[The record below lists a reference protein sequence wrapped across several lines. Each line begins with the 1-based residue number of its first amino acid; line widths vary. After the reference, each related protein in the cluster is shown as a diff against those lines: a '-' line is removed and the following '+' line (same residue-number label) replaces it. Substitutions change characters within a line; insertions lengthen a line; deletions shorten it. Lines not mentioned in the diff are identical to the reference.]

1 MKHKIFLML
10 GCCFLVIHPQ
20 AQSTLQTG
28 LVAYYPLDGD
38 ILDYSGNDNHG
49 TFNSGAVPTVD
60 RMGTPDGAYLF
71 DGIDDYI
78 FVVSNQNFEPQMP
91 VTIAAWIL
99 PTDQSNL
106 LRPIFTNDDSEDI
119 YYGFSLLKSTTDLLA
134 ANYFDGGLPGPA
146 ARRTR
151 IGTTDLVSAQWYHVA
166 AVIRDINDVT
176 LYVDGKEEC
185 GSFSGTGGALQY
197 PSKPKG
203 GTIGRDDANLGS
215 GNTSYFQGAID
226 ELRFYDRALTEEEI
240 RQLAEAPMQTNTITI
255 CANETAILNAGGSGD
270 YTWSPAVGLSCT
282 NCNLPLADPDVT
294 TTYTAIR
301 QANSGGCPDTV
312 TWMVNVDSCTQC
324 KTGIDFGIFPNGSD
338 YSFVP
343 SVSVNIDVNT
353 IRWDFGDGNNQL
365 LLPSVAATH
374 TYTSPGTYQV
384 CAIANVGDGDGIDAC
399 KDTICKTV
407 TVTATAL
414 ETEVGLQVKIFPN
427 PVRDQLTIEL
437 EEGQWQEVQ
446 VRVTDIRGRLI
457 HQFHPV
463 QAASILAT
471 DSWAEGIYIVKL
483 QSQDIQSH
491 YKVMKE

>member
-1 MKHKIFLML
+1 
-10 GCCFLVIHPQ
+10 
-20 AQSTLQTG
+20 
-28 LVAYYPLDGD
+28 
-38 ILDYSGNDNHG
+38 
-49 TFNSGAVPTVD
+49 
-60 RMGTPDGAYLF
+60 
-71 DGIDDYI
+71 
-78 FVVSNQNFEPQMP
+78 
-91 VTIAAWIL
+91 
-99 PTDQSNL
+99 
-106 LRPIFTNDDSEDI
+106 
-119 YYGFSLLKSTTDLLA
+119 
-134 ANYFDGGLPGPA
+134 
-146 ARRTR
+146 RRTR

-197 PSKPKG
+197 PSKPTG

-399 KDTICKTV
+399 KDTICKTI
-407 TVTATAL
+407 TVTATTIGAQSSL
-414 ETEVGLQVKIFPN
+414 HVSVYPN
-427 PVRDQLTIEL
+427 PVRHHLAIEL
-437 EEGQWQEVQ
+437 EEFQLQGAQ

-457 HQFHPV
+457 HQFQPL
-463 QAASILAT
+463 QAVSTLST
-471 DSWAEGIYIVKL
+471 DSWAEGMYV
-483 QSQDIQSH
+483 
-491 YKVMKE
+491 V